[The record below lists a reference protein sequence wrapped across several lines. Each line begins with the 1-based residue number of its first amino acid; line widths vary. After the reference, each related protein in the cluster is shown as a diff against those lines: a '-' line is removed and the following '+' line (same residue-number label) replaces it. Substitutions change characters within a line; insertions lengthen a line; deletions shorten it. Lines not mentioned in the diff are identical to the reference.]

1 MSIKPCDQDVFDNG
15 QSVCLV
21 DIPKETAE
29 NICRSLSAATGC
41 KVDWHYVGGRVHIK
55 ALAAPVVERQPEG
68 KRERFEKWVMATK
81 HPVFGFLDGRSL
93 ARGDDRTGYADEYV
107 QGLWVAYKKFTAP
120 PELAELQATIARLE
134 AQLHPRT
141 VRDVVSFAYIEK
153 MSVRQISDLLTSQHV
168 EITMLRNVVKEVAE
182 QFDGGPDHPWIPG
195 FNAKKIYNKVMM
207 ASVPLCSAQSDDSP
221 E

>member
-1 MSIKPCDQDVFDNG
+1 MKSEIEVCKTCNDTGIEYDGAGHTCTTCNG
-15 QSVCLV
+15 
-21 DIPKETAE
+21 I
-29 NICRSLSAATGC
+29 
-41 KVDWHYVGGRVHIK
+41 
-55 ALAAPVVERQPEG
+55 AAPVVEYQPEG

-93 ARGDDRTGYADEYV
+93 ARGDDRTSYADEYV

-120 PELAELQATIARLE
+120 PELAELQATIAQLQ
-134 AQLHPRT
+134 AQLQPRT
-141 VRDVVSFAYIEK
+141 VRDVISFAYIEK
-153 MSVRQISDLLTSQHV
+153 MSVRQISDLLTSQHD

-207 ASVPLCSAQSDDSP
+207 ASVPLHSVQSDESS

>member
-1 MSIKPCDQDVFDNG
+1 MKSEIEVCKTCNDTGIEYDGAGHTCTACNG
-15 QSVCLV
+15 
-21 DIPKETAE
+21 I
-29 NICRSLSAATGC
+29 
-41 KVDWHYVGGRVHIK
+41 
-55 ALAAPVVERQPEG
+55 AAPVVEHQPEG
-68 KRERFEKWVMATK
+68 KRESFEKWVMATK

-107 QGLWVAYKKFTAP
+107 QGLWVAYKEFTAP
-120 PELAELQATIARLE
+120 PELAELQATIAQLQ
-134 AQLHPRT
+134 AQLQPRT
-141 VRDVVSFAYIEK
+141 VRDVVSYAYIEK
-153 MSVRQISDLLTSQHV
+153 MSVRQISDLLTSQHD

-207 ASVPLCSAQSDDSP
+207 ASVPLHSVQSDDSP